1 MWRHFVDD
9 ELKSTNKKGLD
20 WLKDWMKSFR
30 SAVEAAPYV
39 QKAIE
44 QKEWESEVFSSM
56 PDAAG
61 EIPHE
66 HLLDLYSSE
75 NKVWFESLPQMPNY
89 RVTMGTAVAFNTT
102 AASATYEFVNRAS
115 TLPDEETQA
124 WARERA
130 NAYAAIQQKHQRAED
145 VRSILGGLDP
155 KLAQEFEDA
164 RSAYRLGPATGDR
177 KGAAF
182 AMRTVLHHLKG
193 ELQSKARNR
202 PQEQKVSWIDMV
214 NRLAKGGPGSTE
226 CQALMLKEEE
236 WKSLSQW
243 LTWIGKNDPRGA
255 IFDMEAVF
263 IDWID
268 LLYSFLLLID
278 RKYLQ

>member
-1 MWRHFVDD
+1 MDD

-20 WLKDWMKSFR
+20 WLRNWWESFQ
-30 SAVEAAPYV
+30 SAVKVASYV

-44 QKEWESEVFSSM
+44 QKEWETEVLSSM
-56 PDAAG
+56 PEAAG

-66 HLLDLYSSE
+66 NLLDLYSSE

-89 RVTMGTAVAFNTT
+89 RVNVETGVAFNTT
-102 AASATYEFVNRAS
+102 AGSATYEFVNRAN
-115 TLPDEETQA
+115 TLPDDETQA
-124 WARERA
+124 WAREHVKS
-130 NAYAAIQQKHQRAED
+130 YAAIQQKHQRAED
-145 VRSILGGLDP
+145 VRSILGGLNP

-164 RSAYRLGPATGDR
+164 RSGYRLGPATGDR

-202 PQEQKVSWIDMV
+202 PQEQKVSWIDMA
-214 NRLAKGGPGSTE
+214 NRLGKGGPGSTE
-226 CQALMLKEEE
+226 CQALILKEEK
-236 WKSLSQW
+236 WKSLSQR
-243 LTWIGKNDPRGA
+243 LTWIGKNDPKGA

-263 IDWID
+263 TDWID

-278 RKYLQ
+278 RKYIQ